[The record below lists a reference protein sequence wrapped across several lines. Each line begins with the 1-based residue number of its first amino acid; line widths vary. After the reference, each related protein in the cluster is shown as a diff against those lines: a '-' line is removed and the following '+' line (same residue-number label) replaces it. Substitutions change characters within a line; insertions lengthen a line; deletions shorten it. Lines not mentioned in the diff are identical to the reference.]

1 MTTEERRLN
10 PDEAAVATRM
20 DISIVWHYADLGLIA
35 PSAEGYTDGDLAE
48 LRRVRRLREE
58 LEIDHPAI
66 EIIMRMRRRIQV
78 LQAEIRRL
86 ELTVP
91 AARGPRGQ
99 QDWVD
104 GEWDDLF

>member
-1 MTTEERRLN
+1 
-10 PDEAAVATRM
+10 
-20 DISIVWHYADLGLIA
+20 
-35 PSAEGYTDGDLAE
+35 
-48 LRRVRRLREE
+48 
-58 LEIDHPAI
+58 
-66 EIIMRMRRRIQV
+66 MRMRRRIQV